1 MDPSLLDR
9 LRASNPWLFGGSA
22 VGETPTSREP
32 AGWRVRQQVDA
43 RGLLAAGR
51 AHLIIGPRQAGKSS
65 LAWSALRKRAR
76 PLYLNLEEPV
86 LRGWCAS
93 PSGFLAEVER
103 AGLAPDAL
111 LLEEAQRLEHAG
123 LFVKGVV
130 DLKPPFPVVV
140 TGSSSFHLDDRVR
153 ESLAGRATRHV
164 LLPFSL
170 AEVVPR
176 ESASGPAHLEASR
189 REGIA
194 RALRLGSYPEAW
206 LSEWPE
212 AVLTDLLQAV
222 VLRDASDRFAIER
235 PDAYQKLLTLAAGQ
249 VGNLVNQAEYAAL
262 CGVTGATIARYLDLL
277 EQTHI
282 VKLLSPFAGGGR
294 REVTGARK
302 VFFIDN
308 GLRHAA
314 LGRLRHDP
322 EAAADRGA
330 LVENWVF
337 GELAKNLPWTLPVRY
352 WRSLSGAEV
361 DFVLDAPQARLA
373 IEVKAGPLSRA
384 RLTRGCRSFL
394 EAYEPGELW
403 VLNDA
408 LEAEDKVGKT
418 RVRFVPLHRLP
429 EAMVAWRDGN
439 GIE

>member
-1 MDPSLLDR
+1 
-9 LRASNPWLFGGSA
+9 
-22 VGETPTSREP
+22 
-32 AGWRVRQQVDA
+32 
-43 RGLLAAGR
+43 
-51 AHLIIGPRQAGKSS
+51 
-65 LAWSALRKRAR
+65 
-76 PLYLNLEEPV
+76 LYLNLEESV
-86 LRGWCAS
+86 LRAWCAS

-111 LLEEAQRLEHAG
+111 FLEEAQRLEHAG

-170 AEVVPR
+170 AEVVASG
-176 ESASGPAHLEASR
+176 SASGPAHLEASR
-189 REGIA
+189 REAIA
-194 RALRLGSYPEAW
+194 RALRVGSYPEAW
-206 LSEWPE
+206 LSGSPE

-262 CGVTGATIARYLDLL
+262 CGVTAGTIAKYLDLL
-277 EQTHI
+277 EQAHI
-282 VKLLSPFAGGGR
+282 IELLSPFAEGGR

-308 GLRHAA
+308 GLRNAT

-337 GELAKNLPWTLPVRY
+337 GELAKSLPWTLPIRY

-373 IEVKAGPLSRA
+373 IEVKAGPMPRKSV
-384 RLTRGCRSFL
+384 TRGCRSFV
-394 EAYEPGELW
+394 EAYAPGELW

-408 LEAEDKVGKT
+408 LEAEEALGKT
-418 RVRFVPLHRLP
+418 RVRWLPLHRLP
-429 EAMVAWRDGN
+429 EAIGEWRERN

>member
-1 MDPSLLDR
+1 
-9 LRASNPWLFGGSA
+9 
-22 VGETPTSREP
+22 
-32 AGWRVRQQVDA
+32 
-43 RGLLAAGR
+43 
-51 AHLIIGPRQAGKSS
+51 
-65 LAWSALRKRAR
+65 
-76 PLYLNLEEPV
+76 LYLNLEEPV
-86 LRGWCAS
+86 LRAWCAS
-93 PSGFLAEVER
+93 PSGFLSDVER

-111 LLEEAQRLEHAG
+111 FLEEAQRLQHAG

-170 AEVVPR
+170 AEAVPP

-189 REGIA
+189 REAIG

-206 LSEWPE
+206 LSESPE

-235 PDAYQKLLTLAAGQ
+235 PDAYQKLLILAAGQ

-262 CGVTGATIARYLDLL
+262 CGVTGGTIAKYLDLL

-282 VKLLSPFAGGGR
+282 VRLLSPFAEGGR

-314 LGRLRHDP
+314 LGRLRQDP
-322 EAAADRGA
+322 QAAADRGA
-330 LVENWVF
+330 LVENWVY
-337 GELAKNLPWTLPVRY
+337 GELAKNLPWTLPIRY

-384 RLTRGCRSFL
+384 KLTRGCRSFV
-394 EAYEPGELW
+394 EAYTPGELW

-408 LEAEDKVGKT
+408 LEAEEALGET
-418 RVRFVPLHRLP
+418 RVRYLPLHRLP
-429 EAMVAWRDGN
+429 EAIGAWREGN